1 MAKFNYFD
9 TIETLSDHMELTVR
23 EVFDEKKNST
33 RVRSGEI
40 EDNTSKMICELE
52 SKLFSDFFPPLER
65 ADIAAFAHSL
75 GRVTSVAASIDRRC
89 RFLPSDAEICIKLAE
104 LINQNAHML
113 KKIRKADGI
122 PNRDS
127 FRALAKKADEQKSR
141 GMTYSK
147 STENRSAVEELIRE
161 LSSCFDRL
169 VEIMLNN
176 I

>member
-9 TIETLSDHMELTVR
+9 TIEALSDLMELTVR
-23 EVFDEKKNST
+23 EVFEEKKNPAHIRNREITDST
-33 RVRSGEI
+33 
-40 EDNTSKMICELE
+40 NKMICELE

-75 GRVTSVAASIDRRC
+75 GRVTSAAASIERRY
-89 RFLPSDAEICIKLAE
+89 RFSTSDAEICVKLAE

-141 GMTYSK
+141 GIAYSK
-147 STENRSAVEELIRE
+147 ATENRSAIEELIRE

>member
-9 TIETLSDHMELTVR
+9 TIEALSDLMEQTVR
-23 EVFDEKKNST
+23 EVSEGQRASVRESRDERT
-33 RVRSGEI
+33 DRV
-40 EDNTSKMICELE
+40 NKMICELE

-75 GRVTSVAASIDRRC
+75 GRVTASAASIDRRV
-89 RFLPSDAEICIKLAE
+89 RFSSTEGEKCIKLAE
-104 LINQNAHML
+104 LINQNAHIL

-127 FRALAKKADEQKSR
+127 FRSLAKIVDGQKSKNTAY
-141 GMTYSK
+141 GK
-147 STENRSAVEELIRE
+147 SAELRTPSEELIRE